1 MKTKYILPAIFM
13 MLISTAWAQTR
24 QSDWW
29 AHFDDPVLD
38 TLIYMGQNN
47 NLDLAQAIKR
57 VEMARQAVRE
67 AKSGYY
73 PQISLGVGWDRART
87 SGYTTRATGS
97 SMTQSY
103 FSVGANLSWEIDLFG
118 RITVKVK
125 EQKGA
130 YRASA
135 EDYTW
140 MCVTIAAEIAD
151 YYMQLRTLQQELIV
165 TREHIES
172 QEKVL
177 KITEA
182 RKDAGLASMMDV
194 AQAKTTFYS
203 TQASL
208 CNLETEVA
216 TTINAIA
223 VLTGTYPQEMQGML
237 SAPAPQPNAEWTLDT
252 DVSPELLRN
261 RPDVR
266 EAEYEVEEYAAA
278 LGVEKKQWLPS
289 LALTASVGTEA
300 WRLGDLFKKESFTYA
315 VAPQL
320 SWTVFDGFARNAEI
334 ASAREQLMA
343 SVDNYN
349 LTLLTA
355 VQEVE
360 NAIVTYAQAVKY
372 EQEIGVVLQNAQL
385 YYTLALD
392 RYKQGLDA
400 FINVSDAQITL
411 LQYANEL
418 VTARG
423 SVLSAIIALQKTLCL
438 GITD

>member
-13 MLISTAWAQTR
+13 MLMSTAWAQTR
-24 QSDWW
+24 QADWW

-67 AKSGYY
+67 AKRGYY

-118 RITVKVK
+118 RITAKVK

-135 EDYTW
+135 EDYNW

-165 TREHIES
+165 TGEHIES

-208 CNLETEVA
+208 CNLETDVA

-223 VLTGTYPQEMQGML
+223 VLTGTYPQEMQAML

-423 SVLSAIIALQKTLCL
+423 SVLSAIIALQKSLCL

>member
-1 MKTKYILPAIFM
+1 M
-13 MLISTAWAQTR
+13 MLISTARAQTP
-24 QSDWW
+24 QADWW

-118 RITVKVK
+118 RITAKVK

-135 EDYTW
+135 EDYNW

-208 CNLETEVA
+208 CNLETDVA

-223 VLTGTYPQEMQGML
+223 VLTGTYPQEMQAML

-423 SVLSAIIALQKTLCL
+423 SVLSAIIALQKSLCL

>member
-13 MLISTAWAQTR
+13 MLISTAWAQTP
-24 QSDWW
+24 QADWW

-118 RITVKVK
+118 RITAKVK

-135 EDYTW
+135 EDYNW

-165 TREHIES
+165 TGEHIES

-208 CNLETEVA
+208 CNLETDVA

-223 VLTGTYPQEMQGML
+223 VLTGTYPQEMQAML
-237 SAPAPQPNAEWTLDT
+237 SAPAPQPSAEWTLDT

-423 SVLSAIIALQKTLCL
+423 SVLSAIIALQKSLCL